1 MSAGPGARLLLVAP
15 ARGDGSDVL
24 DALRERSD
32 LRIVRASSAAQ
43 AAERLREREIALLV
57 ASPDLETGAVTALLA
72 SRERLHPSIPV
83 LVVRH
88 RQAEEPAEWVQRG
101 VGVLRCPLLP
111 GALNRS
117 VDVVLGL
124 SSEERTMRGDSR
136 ADGGRKR

>member
-1 MSAGPGARLLLVAP
+1 
-15 ARGDGSDVL
+15 VL

-43 AAERLREREIALLV
+43 AAERLRERGIALLV

-72 SRERLHPSIPV
+72 SRERLLPAVPV

-124 SSEERTMRGDSR
+124 SSEERAMRTR
-136 ADGGRKR
+136 TDGGTDRGRRG